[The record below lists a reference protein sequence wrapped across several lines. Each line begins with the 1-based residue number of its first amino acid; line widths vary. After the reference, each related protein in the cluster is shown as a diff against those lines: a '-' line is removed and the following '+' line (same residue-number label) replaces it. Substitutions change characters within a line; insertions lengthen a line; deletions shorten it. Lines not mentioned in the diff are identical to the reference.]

1 MCFPLAKDIV
11 TIPPF
16 LPNLLYYVHTFFQ
29 LNDTELQKGK
39 RIGVTISHNNHRL
52 FVGNIPKNK
61 DREELLEEFKKH
73 ARKCLEHRTKKIT
86 Y

>member
-1 MCFPLAKDIV
+1 MLTFKDKLAKKTHIL
-11 TIPPF
+11 PPTV
-16 LPNLLYYVHTFFQ
+16 VHFQ
-29 LNDTELQKGK
+29 LNDNELQKGK

-73 ARKCLEHRTKKIT
+73 ARKCLEHRNKK
-86 Y
+86 

>member
-1 MCFPLAKDIV
+1 MLTFKNKLAKNKSHILRPTV
-11 TIPPF
+11 
-16 LPNLLYYVHTFFQ
+16 VHFQ
-29 LNDTELQKGK
+29 LNDNELQKGK

-73 ARKCLEHRTKKIT
+73 ARKCLEQRTKKIT